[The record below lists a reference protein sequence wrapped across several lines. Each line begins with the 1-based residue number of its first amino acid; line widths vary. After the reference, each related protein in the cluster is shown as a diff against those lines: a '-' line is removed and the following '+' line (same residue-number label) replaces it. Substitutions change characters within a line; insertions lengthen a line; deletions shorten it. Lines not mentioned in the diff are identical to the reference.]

1 MLKNPSAKYAVSG
14 PVANPLLGGDI
25 APVDGSVEGPTHGE
39 IEGGLAREELEVGEK
54 SPQDEVLIPVP
65 VPVPV
70 PRSVD
75 LNLFEKVWMLLEF
88 CQLHSLL
95 LVASFQF
102 WPPRYLEVMKGLAAA
117 VNLDFVLWRQEFFME
132 WRGFE
137 GKYKD
142 YAMMMC
148 IAPAL
153 VYGSFRVLEGRF
165 RLGRRLLFMRLEA
178 AVVMVL
184 DFLLLPLLLAFSRLF
199 QCVPVS
205 NIKAVT
211 WTIEYESFDGMEV
224 DREAECA
231 GSDYWFAAF
240 VVGLTCLGV
249 AKFLLSF
256 YYRSTVTATTYKS
269 QIDHSKMMVRFE
281 LEWMLGLGED
291 WAWGG
296 MWSISSWER
305 RGRFLHIAAFVTL
318 YDNRPLLGA
327 CLWVLALVG
336 CVYTIALRP
345 FRTTSSNICRGILDM
360 VHIFNCTMLV
370 FNVQEMR
377 SAITLPSRQ
386 VVGLSVVNGFGIAAF
401 LGVVIS
407 MWAGGEAW
415 PAVGTLEKLKGQ
427 EKFPKWLD
435 VVTNANRVMG
445 MCGVGCVKVAPLDLM
460 EAEMRR
466 VRNCYLQALKEK
478 SIFSITLNSTL
489 EEMARIHERLRGESL
504 LPGRE
509 LADTLRETGGLIVR
523 RRYFQSLMS
532 PQKRRILLKLL
543 AVKNF
548 IGERK
553 IEKLWDWETQLL
565 EDGEVLTAE
574 GAELLGEAVETELA
588 FSEEFMV
595 LVEELGRKWKRL
607 IKNWEKMY
615 TLFNCAPPDKEEK
628 KGRVGWYMQYKGC
641 GNAAKNLR
649 KGWPFVGLE
658 NDFGEKMEKTMEEG
672 GVLVGQCWGSGSLVG
687 LEKVE
692 GDLKGLLKEFE
703 SAWEESFGKAM
714 ELKVKRAHEAWY
726 KMYRELKKGR
736 DSLRKWEKESKR
748 LNKKWEEEGLQ
759 NCCVYSSDG
768 RLTELCV
775 EIGGDWK
782 ALIKEWIDEYKGRIG
797 KDVSSDDKR
806 GWRGWY
812 ESYGK
817 SRAKTKEIEGG
828 IKTLEKLQKKTDKL
842 LRKGGSRADILKAK
856 TAWKGHIK
864 KWENQFMIEHG
875 AKAAGD
881 DKEMIEE
888 WYVMYQELAKS
899 LLAIEMDMLKEKLG
913 GEGGGDDG
921 LGDLGF

>member
-39 IEGGLAREELEVGEK
+39 IEGGLAKEELEVGEK
-54 SPQDEVLIPVP
+54 SPQDEVLIP

-305 RGRFLHIAAFVTL
+305 RGRWWRS
-318 YDNRPLLGA
+318 Y
-327 CLWVLALVG
+327 WVLGRYVG
-336 CVYTIALRP
+336 AKGGGREREREI
-345 FRTTSSNICRGILDM
+345 S
-360 VHIFNCTMLV
+360 
-370 FNVQEMR
+370 
-377 SAITLPSRQ
+377 SRQ
-386 VVGLSVVNGFGIAAF
+386 YLPTPPPAAT
-401 LGVVIS
+401 IQIPS
-407 MWAGGEAW
+407 H
-415 PAVGTLEKLKGQ
+415 
-427 EKFPKWLD
+427 
-435 VVTNANRVMG
+435 
-445 MCGVGCVKVAPLDLM
+445 CC
-460 EAEMRR
+460 
-466 VRNCYLQALKEK
+466 
-478 SIFSITLNSTL
+478 
-489 EEMARIHERLRGESL
+489 LR
-504 LPGRE
+504 
-509 LADTLRETGGLIVR
+509 
-523 RRYFQSLMS
+523 
-532 PQKRRILLKLL
+532 
-543 AVKNF
+543 
-548 IGERK
+548 
-553 IEKLWDWETQLL
+553 
-565 EDGEVLTAE
+565 
-574 GAELLGEAVETELA
+574 
-588 FSEEFMV
+588 
-595 LVEELGRKWKRL
+595 
-607 IKNWEKMY
+607 
-615 TLFNCAPPDKEEK
+615 
-628 KGRVGWYMQYKGC
+628 
-641 GNAAKNLR
+641 
-649 KGWPFVGLE
+649 
-658 NDFGEKMEKTMEEG
+658 
-672 GVLVGQCWGSGSLVG
+672 
-687 LEKVE
+687 
-692 GDLKGLLKEFE
+692 
-703 SAWEESFGKAM
+703 
-714 ELKVKRAHEAWY
+714 H
-726 KMYRELKKGR
+726 
-736 DSLRKWEKESKR
+736 SLRQSTSPR
-748 LNKKWEEEGLQ
+748 SMPVGARARGLRVHDCPPPFPHHEQ
-759 NCCVYSSDG
+759 QH
-768 RLTELCV
+768 LQ
-775 EIGGDWK
+775 GDP
-782 ALIKEWIDEYKGRIG
+782 
-797 KDVSSDDKR
+797 
-806 GWRGWY
+806 
-812 ESYGK
+812 
-817 SRAKTKEIEGG
+817 
-828 IKTLEKLQKKTDKL
+828 
-842 LRKGGSRADILKAK
+842 
-856 TAWKGHIK
+856 
-864 KWENQFMIEHG
+864 
-875 AKAAGD
+875 
-881 DKEMIEE
+881 
-888 WYVMYQELAKS
+888 
-899 LLAIEMDMLKEKLG
+899 
-913 GEGGGDDG
+913 
-921 LGDLGF
+921 